1 MTLKT
6 RVEGRVTEVGW
17 EHHTPTT
24 IRTHVIIRVRLSS
37 TRRQDVADKQLEQL
51 RKRILGKKVV
61 IFPEE

>member
-17 EHHTPTT
+17 ERHTPTT
-24 IRTHVIIRVRLSS
+24 IRTHAIIRVRLSS
-37 TRRQDVADKQLEQL
+37 TRRQDVADQQLEQL
-51 RKRILGKKVV
+51 RKILGKKVV

>member
-17 EHHTPTT
+17 EQHTRTI
-24 IRTHVIIRVRLSS
+24 IRTYATIKIKISS
-37 TRRQDVADKQLEQL
+37 TQRQDVADKQLEQL
-51 RKRILGKKVV
+51 RKILGKKVV